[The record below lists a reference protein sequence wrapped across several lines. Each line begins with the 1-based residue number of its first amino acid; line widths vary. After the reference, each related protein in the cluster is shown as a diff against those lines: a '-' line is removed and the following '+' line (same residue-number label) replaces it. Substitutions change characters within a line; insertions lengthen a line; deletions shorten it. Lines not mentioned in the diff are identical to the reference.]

1 MDTLLEDISKAAS
14 DRELCAEVAKLYRE
28 VEEQLG
34 QLEVICQQC
43 GKCCRFEEFSQ
54 ELLASTAELGY
65 LWAWLKKHPLKLIR
79 LMGRT
84 AESNHK
90 VCPFLE
96 EHSCTAREAR
106 ALGCRVFFC
115 QAKGLDKERMENI
128 YEAYHKRIVELH
140 KQRDVSYH
148 YLAWDK
154 AMSAARSFVHG
165 S

>member
-14 DRELCAEVAKLYRE
+14 DGQLCAAVGELYRQ

-34 QLEVICQQC
+34 QLEVTCQQC

-65 LWAWLKKHPLKLIR
+65 LWSWLKKHPLKLIG
-79 LMGRT
+79 LLGKT
-84 AESNHK
+84 AESNHN
-90 VCPFLE
+90 VCPFLQKQ
-96 EHSCTAREAR
+96 SCTAREAR

-115 QAKGLDKERMENI
+115 QAKGLDKERMESI
-128 YEAYHKRIVELH
+128 YEAYHKRIIELH

-148 YLAWDK
+148 YLSWGK
-154 AMSAARSFVHG
+154 AMSVARSFMGG